1 MQPFYDKELTD
12 PAHEAFP
19 MMKDAAKWAGLNGQT
34 TIGRSCEGRRVA
46 GRHPGTH
53 RPVFWKRL
61 DLVVTE
67 RPAPTTVRIASMNQE
82 RLTIVLEG
90 LGRHVEGVGAP
101 YTTVSGNGQA
111 GI

>member
-67 RPAPTTVRIASMNQE
+67 RPAPTTERISNMNKE
-82 RLTIVLEG
+82 RLTSVLKG
-90 LGRHVEGVGAP
+90 QGQHDEGVGAP